1 MRLTKTIRDAF
12 VRAAMADVP
21 QRDYQAEIHKL
32 LQDDAISKLPP
43 KVKAIADDKDL
54 RHFLK
59 TESHYIKGY
68 QCSNVKVMH
77 PEYTRSP
84 KVNEKV
90 EALLVE
96 FAEQTARNNA
106 LRTKLAATADAV
118 TTRKA
123 LYDVAERAFR
133 ALDSEDFP
141 QLKADLKE
149 AIDQEQEAAT
159 KYQYSLK
166 INMGGNDD
174 AIAYFNVESGDT
186 PNEWVV
192 AEGAK
197 CFYKGIEI
205 TDLFEGSSIDEQIY
219 VQSNEVEDMMAD
231 EWAEHMIDKYAD
243 IND

>member
-1 MRLTKTIRDAF
+1 MRLTKTIREAF

-21 QRDYQAEIHKL
+21 QHDYQAEIHKL

-59 TESHYIKGY
+59 TESHYINGY
-68 QCSNVKVMH
+68 QCSNVRVMH

-96 FAEQTARNNA
+96 FAEQNARNNA

-123 LYDVAERAFR
+123 LV
-133 ALDSEDFP
+133 
-141 QLKADLKE
+141 DLLPE
-149 AIDQEQEAAT
+149 FE
-159 KYQYSLK
+159 KYL
-166 INMGGNDD
+166 
-174 AIAYFNVESGDT
+174 
-186 PNEWVV
+186 P
-192 AEGAK
+192 
-197 CFYKGIEI
+197 
-205 TDLFEGSSIDEQIY
+205 
-219 VQSNEVEDMMAD
+219 AD
-231 EWAEHMIDKYAD
+231 EAKAVASLPAVANVLSDFVKAGWPKNQPKMPKVTP
-243 IND
+243 

>member
-1 MRLTKTIRDAF
+1 MRLTKVIRDAF

-59 TESHYIKGY
+59 TESHHISGY
-68 QCSNVKVMH
+68 QCSNVRVMH

-96 FAEQTARNNA
+96 FAEQRARLDA

-118 TTRKA
+118 STRKA
-123 LYDVAERAFR
+123 LVDLLPEFEKY
-133 ALDSEDFP
+133 LP
-141 QLKADLKE
+141 ADE
-149 AIDQEQEAAT
+149 A
-159 KYQYSLK
+159 K
-166 INMGGNDD
+166 
-174 AIAYFNVESGDT
+174 AIATLPAVANVLSDFVKAGWPKNQPKMPKVT
-186 PNEWVV
+186 P
-192 AEGAK
+192 
-197 CFYKGIEI
+197 
-205 TDLFEGSSIDEQIY
+205 
-219 VQSNEVEDMMAD
+219 
-231 EWAEHMIDKYAD
+231 
-243 IND
+243 